1 MNQNSVENWLK
12 VLGSLLIIDA
22 TIHIVLFYLA
32 RRGYTV
38 TIPLALGVQV
48 SLVSFLFV
56 TGTLILTF
64 FGISRMDDIKSRAM
78 ETAREAA
85 DAAVQKLA
93 EEKAAMVP
101 DDSARAPKPKAD
113 VLEGEEES
121 EIE

>member
-1 MNQNSVENWLK
+1 MSQNSVENWLK
-12 VLGSLLIIDA
+12 VLGSLLILDA
-22 TIHIVLFYLA
+22 TIHIVLFYLG

-85 DAAVQKLA
+85 DAAVQELA
-93 EEKAAMVP
+93 QKTAAQVPTRAEK
-101 DDSARAPKPKAD
+101 SEAD
-113 VLEGEEES
+113 VLQGKDEVEFE
-121 EIE
+121 